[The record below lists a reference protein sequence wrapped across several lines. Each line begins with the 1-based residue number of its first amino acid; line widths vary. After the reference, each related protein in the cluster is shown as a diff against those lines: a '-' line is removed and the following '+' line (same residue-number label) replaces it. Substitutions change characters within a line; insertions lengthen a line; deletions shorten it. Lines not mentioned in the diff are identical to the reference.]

1 MFENYLLAFL
11 QTSHLLPL
19 HSHSLQLHPLLQ
31 PFDPEQVLGR
41 AGSKVR
47 DKRIFEKISKVIFT
61 RHGEKLVMKTAKVQ
75 C

>member
-31 PFDPEQVLGR
+31 PFGPEQVLGR

-47 DKRIFEKISKVIFT
+47 DKEFSKKISKGILPGMVKN
-61 RHGEKLVMKTAKVQ
+61 R
-75 C
+75 